1 MSCLFYQFEYSGFQ
15 ASCFQNPKFLVWKV
29 FSSIEVKLKEVLL
42 SNSKP
47 LTVVQNLLQSFS

>member
-1 MSCLFYQFEYSGFQ
+1 MFFLFYQFENAGFH

-29 FSSIEVKLKEVLL
+29 VSSVEVKLKEVLL

-47 LTVVQNLLQSFS
+47 LTVA